1 MEDSLPSWAECTQI
15 TLSPYNCR
23 LKNSIRICVPA
34 NYRVVHPVILIIIL
48 ILMKVA
54 TSTDLLFLNIF
65 LYSVRGTHKLFWT
78 VYHQKDFR
86 NKFRPYCASIYI
98 ISFSFFAFHIFHIMY
113 FIAVHARTKS
123 LKVLWLFICH
133 FSRPFVYKRFE
144 DKKNID
150 FTTNYEAAY
159 MFVGTWKSIHKTNE
173 NFSFSLRS
181 MYSFGFS

>member
-1 MEDSLPSWAECTQI
+1 MALNHA
-15 TLSPYNCR
+15 
-23 LKNSIRICVPA
+23 
-34 NYRVVHPVILIIIL
+34 
-48 ILMKVA
+48 
-54 TSTDLLFLNIF
+54 DLLFLNIF
-65 LYSVRGTHKLFWT
+65 LYSVEGTHKLFWT

-113 FIAVHARTKS
+113 FIAVHAWTKS

-181 MYSFGFS
+181 MFIWLLLTITLSELNIIFIEIKNSIQRFNVFWANSVDYNFRCNIVLS